1 MSKPLPFTKRVYTH
15 ITGVTMSRHF
25 FILPTTERVYTHM
38 DEPLD
43 EPYVFEASTD
53 HSPLDMDDPEFA
65 YREYLAERFAR

>member
-1 MSKPLPFTKRVYTH
+1 META
-15 ITGVTMSRHF
+15 MSRHY

-53 HSPLDMDDPEFA
+53 SSPFDMDDPEYA